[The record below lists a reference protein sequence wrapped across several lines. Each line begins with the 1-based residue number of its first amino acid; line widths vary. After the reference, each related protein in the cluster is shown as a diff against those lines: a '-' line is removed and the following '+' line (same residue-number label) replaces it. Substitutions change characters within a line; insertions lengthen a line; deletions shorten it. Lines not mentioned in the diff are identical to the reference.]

1 MSKNRVDIMHIDE
14 APWVREVEPQEGP
27 RKLGAQ
33 LVGDLEAGLRA
44 MIIALAPSRTGN
56 LHSHSQDEI
65 IYILEGAVTIGKRQL
80 GPGHVMFIKGGTQY
94 KFDTGTDGVRFMNVR
109 PGPSNYH
116 MVGKEPI
123 EEKWDVGKVH
133 A

>member
-33 LVGDLEAGLRA
+33 LVGDLEADLRA

-116 MVGKEPI
+116 MVGKDPI

>member
-1 MSKNRVDIMHIDE
+1 MPKNRIDIMHIDE

-33 LVGDLEAGLRA
+33 VVGDLDKGLRA
-44 MIIALAPSRTGN
+44 MIIALAPNRPGN

-65 IYILEGAVTIGKRQL
+65 IHVLEGGVTIGNRKL
-80 GPGHVMFIKGGTQY
+80 GPGHVMYIKGGSQY
-94 KFDTGTDGVRFMNVR
+94 KFDTGPEGVRFMNIR

-116 MVGKEPI
+116 VVGKEPVD
-123 EEKWDVGKVH
+123 ENWKVGKVSS
-133 A
+133 